1 MGYSPSVVKKIRDE
15 YSRKRE
21 RAVELSVTHQH
32 EAYAKCSVLREIDR
46 ALSMTGLNIYKASFE
61 GKQSLEKKIESI
73 KKENAELQKQKR
85 DILKMNGF
93 PEDYT
98 DIKYECESCADT
110 GYVGINMCSCMKK
123 ALVKEA
129 YSQSGLGKVLEK
141 QTFENFDLSYYPENQ
156 LEQRANPRAIMQNIL
171 DKSKKFVK
179 DFGNNE
185 AENLLFVGGTGLG
198 KTHLTTAIAKG
209 VIDKGFDVV
218 YDSAQNIIRA
228 FEKQRFDGDE
238 TAISDVERFFDCD
251 LLIVDDLGTEF
262 KNSFTQ
268 SALYNLINTRIN
280 SAKSM
285 IISTN
290 LDELELIRK
299 TYDDRITSRLIGS
312 FRTFKFEG
320 QDIRIVK
327 AKTRP
332 KQ

>member
-15 YSRKRE
+15 YSQKRQ
-21 RAVELSVTHQH
+21 RAVELSVAHQN
-32 EAYAKCSVLREIDR
+32 EAYAKCSVLREIDL
-46 ALSMTGLNIYKASFE
+46 ALSMTGLNIFKASLE
-61 GKQSLEKKIESI
+61 GSNSLEEKIQCI
-73 KKENAELQKQKR
+73 KKENNELQKQKR
-85 DILKMNGF
+85 QLLKLNGF

-98 DIKYECESCADT
+98 DIKFECEKCSDT
-110 GYVGINMCSCMKK
+110 GYVGIDMCPCMKK

-129 YSQSGLGKVLEK
+129 YTQSGLGKVLEK
-141 QTFENFDLSYYPENQ
+141 QTFDNFDITYYPEN
-156 LEQRANPRAIMQNIL
+156 LAESKSNPRALMQNIL
-171 DKSKKFVK
+171 DKSKKFVR
-179 DFGNNE
+179 DFGKKE
-185 AENLLFVGGTGLG
+185 CDNLLFVGGTGLG

-209 VIDKGFDVV
+209 IIDRGFDVV

-238 TAISDVERFFDCD
+238 SAVSDVERFFDCD
-251 LLIVDDLGTEF
+251 LLIIDDLGTEF

-320 QDIRIVK
+320 KDIRIVK
-327 AKTRP
+327 AKSRP
-332 KQ
+332 K